1 MANTMKNNG
10 CSAPDGCVYGSG
22 LKHISCYISCQKE
35 AAYAPNDSHRDIREF
50 ELMAIDLGLK
60 SDFKA
65 EPDGILH
72 RVALEQDKRGRRS
85 GWYVLHSDGVLAG
98 RVGNWITGES
108 RSWCAKAPAHMTP
121 AEMTAY
127 RAQLA
132 SSKLARDA
140 AERTRHEEAAR
151 RAAALWLRAKPC
163 TDHPY
168 LKAKGIAAHGVRV
181 LEWPQGFIDPGTG
194 ERDRTPVQSLVIP
207 MRDTDGTIMSLAAI
221 APDGRKDF
229 LFGGRKRGCYYT
241 MGVLVDTVCITEGF
255 ATGVSVY
262 EATGYAVV
270 VAFDCHNLLP
280 VALEL
285 RAKYPAVRIILCA
298 DNDRYTAGNPGL
310 TKATAAAKA
319 VNGLI
324 AVPVFTRGD
333 TQ

>member
-1 MANTMKNNG
+1 
-10 CSAPDGCVYGSG
+10 
-22 LKHISCYISCQKE
+22 
-35 AAYAPNDSHRDIREF
+35 
-50 ELMAIDLGLK
+50 MAIDLGFK
-60 SDFKA
+60 TDFKA

-85 GWYVLHSDGVLAG
+85 GWYVLHPDGVLAG

-108 RSWCAKAPAHMTP
+108 RSWRAKAPGRMTP
-121 AEMTAY
+121 AEITAY
-127 RAQLA
+127 RAQLT
-132 SSKLARDA
+132 SSKLARDT
-140 AERTRHEEAAR
+140 AERLRHEEAAR
-151 RAAALWLRAKPC
+151 HAAALWLRAKPC

-168 LKAKGIAAHGVRV
+168 LEAKGIAAHGVRV
-181 LEWPQGFIDPGTG
+181 LEWPQGFIDPVSG

-207 MRDTDGTIMSLAAI
+207 MRDSDGTIMSLAAI

-241 MGVLVDTVCITEGF
+241 LGVLVDTVCIAEGF
-255 ATGVSVY
+255 ATGVSIY

-285 RAKYPAVRIILCA
+285 RAKYPTVRIILCA

-310 TKATAAAKA
+310 TKASEAAKA

-324 AVPVFTRGD
+324 AVPVFTRGGA
-333 TQ
+333 Q